1 MSKESKT
8 KKETQKQIE
17 ERIKYFMKFQSNR
30 NIKQKNLNRIPNFND
45 YSTLKDPINITSE
58 GSNAIFINNLTLIMN
73 NNQIENVKSNIPNK
87 IDNII
92 KEKPNESTISSQ
104 TVNNMNLPIKRT
116 VSIHVSKDLAQ
127 YTEPSLKKKQ
137 LLKIMPKFTFDNEI
151 EEEKDDI
158 KNNRINHK
166 PKYSEHNYTRSEFE
180 FIKTEEEISQN
191 EIEEIANNILKFTN
205 NNQINNSNSKTNYT
219 NNTDI
224 NEPIDN
230 NMNKNNKK
238 NILGVFHFLINIEK
252 CYRELSEDLK
262 NNILKNLEYKLKIA
276 CLYINIIKDEKN
288 MISDIFIQD
297 EEDINSFLNRE
308 LCLYLTILFFDK
320 FAQGL
325 NDNNINEFLTCLNYC
340 NINLLYVIFVLIKKV
355 ENYINEN
362 NIKFD
367 ENSIDYSDYQK
378 CKILLELNSDKIKIE
393 KYQENFHTNNKII
406 KNIFLNLLNTLKEIN
421 PDISQ
426 IISGIFNISK
436 KSKFKTILNNYL
448 KTNTIIIERTE
459 EIQKKCHSENVSNN
473 ANGCPGQNDD
483 LVREILPPYLP
494 PKKKDDKR
502 DYCLVLDLDETLVHF
517 FEDNSEAYVK
527 VRMGAENFI
536 SVLSQYCEIV
546 IFTASTKYYADIV
559 IDGLDCKD
567 LIDYKLYREHTYD
580 YNGIN
585 VKDLSKL
592 GRDLKKIIIIDNIEE
607 NYIFQPNNGLN
618 ILDFEGDENDN
629 ELQYLLNDLLEV
641 VSTPGKN
648 VIYELPKIRINMQN
662 RYKSNLDG

>member
-1 MSKESKT
+1 MSKEIKS

-17 ERIKYFMKFQSNR
+17 ERIKYFMKFKSNK
-30 NIKQKNLNRIPNFND
+30 NIKQKNLNRIPNYND
-45 YSTLKDPINITSE
+45 YSTLIDPINIPNE

-73 NNQIENVKSNIPNK
+73 NNRIENVKNNIPNK

-92 KEKPNESTISSQ
+92 KEKPNESTLSAQ
-104 TVNNMNLPIKRT
+104 TINNMNFPIKKT

-137 LLKIMPKFTFDNEI
+137 LLKISPKFTIDNEI
-151 EEEKDDI
+151 NEAKDTS
-158 KNNRINHK
+158 KKNRINHNH
-166 PKYSEHNYTRSEFE
+166 KYSEHNYTRSEFE

-191 EIEEIANNILKFTN
+191 EIEEIANNILNYTN
-205 NNQINNSNSKTNYT
+205 NNQINNAKANYT
-219 NNTDI
+219 NFTDTI
-224 NEPIDN
+224 KQKEDNDN
-230 NMNKNNKK
+230 NNKNNKN
-238 NILGVFHFLINIEK
+238 NILNIFHFLINIEK

-262 NNILKNLEYKLKIA
+262 NNGVKNLEYKLKIA

-308 LCLYLTILFFDK
+308 LCLYLTTLFFDK
-320 FAQGL
+320 FVQGL

-340 NINLLYVIFVLIKKV
+340 NINLLYVILVVIKKV

-367 ENSIDYSDYQK
+367 ENSIEYSDYQK
-378 CKILLELNSDKIKIE
+378 CKILLELNNDKIKVE
-393 KYQENFHTNNKII
+393 KYEDNFHTNNKII

-448 KTNTIIIERTE
+448 KTNPLIVEKTE
-459 EIQKKCHSENVSNN
+459 EIQKKCHSENISNN
-473 ANGCPGQNDD
+473 ENGGQNDD
-483 LVREILPPYLP
+483 LVKEILPPYLP
-494 PKKKDDKR
+494 PKKKEDKR

-585 VKDLSKL
+585 VKDLAKL

-648 VIYELPKIRINMQN
+648 VIYELPKIRINMQKRYN
-662 RYKSNLDG
+662 RTLNG

>member
-1 MSKESKT
+1 MSKEIKS

-17 ERIKYFMKFQSNR
+17 ERIKYFMKFKSNK
-30 NIKQKNLNRIPNFND
+30 NIKQKNLNRIPNYND
-45 YSTLKDPINITSE
+45 YSTLIDPINIPNE

-73 NNQIENVKSNIPNK
+73 NNRIENVKNNIPNK

-92 KEKPNESTISSQ
+92 KEKPNESTLSSQ
-104 TVNNMNLPIKRT
+104 TINNMNFPIKKT

-137 LLKIMPKFTFDNEI
+137 LLKISPKFTIDNEI
-151 EEEKDDI
+151 NEAKDTS
-158 KNNRINHK
+158 KKNRINHNH
-166 PKYSEHNYTRSEFE
+166 KYSEHNYTRSEFE

-191 EIEEIANNILKFTN
+191 EIEEIANNILNYTN
-205 NNQINNSNSKTNYT
+205 NNQINNAKANYTNYT
-219 NNTDI
+219 DTIKQKEDN
-224 NEPIDN
+224 DN
-230 NMNKNNKK
+230 NNKNNKN
-238 NILGVFHFLINIEK
+238 NILNIFHFLINIEK

-262 NNILKNLEYKLKIA
+262 NNGVKNLEYKLKIA

-308 LCLYLTILFFDK
+308 LCLYLTTLFFDK
-320 FAQGL
+320 FVQGL

-340 NINLLYVIFVLIKKV
+340 NINLLYVILVVIKKV

-367 ENSIDYSDYQK
+367 ENSIEYSDYQK
-378 CKILLELNSDKIKIE
+378 CKILLELNNDKIKVE
-393 KYQENFHTNNKII
+393 KYEDNFHTNNKII

-448 KTNTIIIERTE
+448 KTNTLIIEKTE
-459 EIQKKCHSENVSNN
+459 EIQKKCHSENISNN
-473 ANGCPGQNDD
+473 ENGGQNDD
-483 LVREILPPYLP
+483 LVKEILPPYLP

-585 VKDLSKL
+585 VKDLAKL

-648 VIYELPKIRINMQN
+648 VIYELPKIRINMQKRYN
-662 RYKSNLDG
+662 RTLNG

>member
-1 MSKESKT
+1 MSKEINSN
-8 KKETQKQIE
+8 KEKQKQIE
-17 ERIKYFMKFQSNR
+17 ERIKYFMQFQSNK

-45 YSTLKDPINITSE
+45 YSTLIDPINIQNE

-73 NNQIENVKSNIPNK
+73 NNRIENVKNNIPNK
-87 IDNII
+87 INNII
-92 KEKPNESTISSQ
+92 TEKPNESTLSTQ
-104 TVNNMNLPIKRT
+104 TINNMNLPIKKS

-137 LLKIMPKFTFDNEI
+137 LLKISPKFTIDNEI
-151 EEEKDDI
+151 AEEKSGSKTD
-158 KNNRINHK
+158 RINHK
-166 PKYSEHNYTRSEFE
+166 HKYSEHNYTPSEFE

-191 EIEEIANNILKFTN
+191 EIEEIANNILMYTNKNKN
-205 NNQINNSNSKTNYT
+205 NNNNIKADTTKQNEE
-219 NNTDI
+219 TD
-224 NEPIDN
+224 
-230 NMNKNNKK
+230 NKNNKK
-238 NILGVFHFLINIEK
+238 SILSIFHFLINIEK
-252 CYRELSEDLK
+252 CYREISDDLR
-262 NNILKNLEYKLKIA
+262 NNGLKNLDYKLKIA

-288 MISDIFIQD
+288 MISDIFLKD

-308 LCLYLTILFFDK
+308 LCLYLSILFFDK
-320 FAQGL
+320 FDQGL
-325 NDNNINEFLTCLNYC
+325 NDNNINEFLTCINYC
-340 NINLLYVIFVLIKKV
+340 NINLLYVIFVLIKKA

-362 NIKFD
+362 NLKFD
-367 ENSIDYSDYQK
+367 ANNIEYSDYQK
-378 CKILLELNSDKIKIE
+378 CKILLELNNDKIKVD
-393 KYQENFHTNNKII
+393 KYTENFHTNNKII
-406 KNIFLNLLNTLKEIN
+406 KNIFFNLLNTLKEIN
-421 PDISQ
+421 PEIAQ
-426 IISGIFNISK
+426 LISGIFTISK
-436 KSKFKTILNNYL
+436 KSKYKTILNNYL
-448 KTNTIIIERTE
+448 KTNSIILERAE
-459 EIQKKCHSENVSNN
+459 EIQKKCHSENISNN
-473 ANGCPGQNDD
+473 GNGGIGQNFD
-483 LVREILPPYLP
+483 LVKEILPPYLP

-517 FEDNSEAYVK
+517 FEDHSEAYVK

-592 GRDLKKIIIIDNIEE
+592 GRDIKKIIIIDNIEE
-607 NYIFQPNNGLN
+607 NYVFQPDNGLN

-648 VIYELPKIRINMQN
+648 VINELPKIRLNMQKRYN
-662 RYKSNLDG
+662 RTLDS

>member
-1 MSKESKT
+1 MSKEIKS
-8 KKETQKQIE
+8 KKETQREIE

-30 NIKQKNLNRIPNFND
+30 NVKPKNLNRIPNYND
-45 YSTLKDPINITSE
+45 YSTLIDPLNIPNE

-73 NNQIENVKSNIPNK
+73 NNRIENVRNNIPNK

-92 KEKPNESTISSQ
+92 KEKPNESTLSSQ
-104 TVNNMNLPIKRT
+104 TINNMNLPIKRT

-137 LLKIMPKFTFDNEI
+137 LLKIMPKFTIDNEI
-151 EEEKDDI
+151 DKEKDEME
-158 KNNRINHK
+158 NNILKHK
-166 PKYSEHNYTRSEFE
+166 HKYSEHNYTRSEFE
-180 FIKTEEEISQN
+180 FMKTEEEISQN
-191 EIEEIANNILKFTN
+191 EIEEIANNILNYTN
-205 NNQINNSNSKTNYT
+205 NNQINNSKT
-219 NNTDI
+219 NNTYI
-224 NEPIDN
+224 KESNDN
-230 NMNKNNKK
+230 NINNNNKK
-238 NILGVFHFLINIEK
+238 NILSVFHFLINIEK

-308 LCLYLTILFFDK
+308 LCYYLTILFFDK

-340 NINLLYVIFVLIKKV
+340 NINLLYMIYVIIKKV

-367 ENSIDYSDYQK
+367 ENSIEYSDYQK

-393 KYQENFHTNNKII
+393 KYQDNFHTNNKII

-448 KTNTIIIERTE
+448 KTNTLIIEKTE
-459 EIQKKCHSENVSNN
+459 EIQKKCHSENMSNN
-473 ANGCPGQNDD
+473 GNGNPGQNDD
-483 LVREILPPYLP
+483 LVKEILPPYLP
-494 PKKKDDKR
+494 PKKKEDKR

-592 GRDLKKIIIIDNIEE
+592 GRDIKKIIIIDNIEE
-607 NYIFQPNNGLN
+607 NYIFQPSNGLN

-648 VIYELPKIRINMQN
+648 VIYELPKIRTNMQK
-662 RYKSNLDG
+662 RYNTKVDS